1 MIKRLYAGGALFI
14 FNRGDGLMGG
24 SGLANPNEP
33 QGSGGVFS
41 APYTLLNDHR
51 NIIGI
56 L

>member
-1 MIKRLYAGGALFI
+1 
-14 FNRGDGLMGG
+14 MGG

-56 L
+56 IEILQAAVCFYDHLVIPQ